1 MSFVNSTAFTA
12 LLFFWLV
19 PGYAAETAVFGWIHG
34 CLWIALSVLSIIAVR
49 LHEIPFW
56 LAVVVAVV
64 GGIGPYAARLDSW
77 SRAVTGGL
85 HRQGERPARLDEMAS
100 WHHDRGHDAQWGSR

>member
-19 PGYAAETAVFGWIHG
+19 PGFPTETAVFGWIHG
-34 CLWIALSVLSIIAVR
+34 GLWITLSILSIIAVR
-49 LHEIPFW
+49 LGVIPFW

-64 GGIGPYAARLDSW
+64 GGVGPYAGTAGFVLETRNRRL
-77 SRAVTGGL
+77 APAGGMP
-85 HRQGERPARLDEMAS
+85 R
-100 WHHDRGHDAQWGSR
+100 

>member
-1 MSFVNSTAFTA
+1 MSLFKLLRAMSFVNSTAFTA
-12 LLFFWLV
+12 LLFFWLM

-34 CLWIALSVLSIIAVR
+34 CLWIALSVLSIVAVR

-64 GGIGPYAARLDSW
+64 GGVGPYAGTAGFVVESRNRRL
-77 SRAVTGGL
+77 A
-85 HRQGERPARLDEMAS
+85 PAGRTP
-100 WHHDRGHDAQWGSR
+100 R